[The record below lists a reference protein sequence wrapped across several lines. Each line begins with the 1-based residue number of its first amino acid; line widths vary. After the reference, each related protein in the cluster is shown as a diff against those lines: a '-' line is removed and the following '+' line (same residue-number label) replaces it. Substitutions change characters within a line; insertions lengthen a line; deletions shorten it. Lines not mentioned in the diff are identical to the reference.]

1 VASLTPS
8 QAKETATAN
17 TVKKIV
23 ILGLRRLRQVDLV
36 ELDLDRPPMTI
47 ISPSTY
53 NDKDG
58 SLQGEAD
65 AICQENN

>member
-1 VASLTPS
+1 LTPS
-8 QAKETATAN
+8 QAKETATAT

-23 ILGLRRLRQVDLV
+23 ILGLRSLRQIDLI

-53 NDKDG
+53 NEKNS
-58 SLQGEAD
+58 SLQGETD
-65 AICQENN
+65 AICQENNRVD